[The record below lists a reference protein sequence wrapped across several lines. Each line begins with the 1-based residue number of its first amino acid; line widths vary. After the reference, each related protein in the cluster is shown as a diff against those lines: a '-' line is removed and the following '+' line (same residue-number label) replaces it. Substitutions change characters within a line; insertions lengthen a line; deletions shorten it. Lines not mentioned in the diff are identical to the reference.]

1 MRSCGFAADE
11 HDMRDHAGVQAL
23 VESGRMAALG
33 ELTAGTA
40 HEINNPLFA
49 ILTLV
54 DFLLRD
60 TEPGTKAYERLQ
72 LVEGSAKDIQ
82 AVVESVH
89 HFARERAGEAGPVV
103 LEDAARAAAELV
115 LRASGTR
122 SIEVVE
128 QFVDGPGLVA
138 GDAARLKCLFVHL
151 LANALHAMPKG
162 GVVNI
167 GIEREGG
174 EVVARVHD
182 GGPGIPPADAERV
195 FELFYTTRNGS
206 GVGTGLG
213 LAAAR
218 AIAELHG
225 GTLAVDADVDRG
237 ACLVLR
243 LPESSE

>member
-1 MRSCGFAADE
+1 MGRRGFAADE
-11 HDMRDHAGVQAL
+11 HDMGDHAGVQAL

-60 TEPGTKAYERLQ
+60 TEPGTKAFERLQ

-82 AVVESVH
+82 SVIERVH
-89 HFARERAGEAGPVV
+89 RFARERGGDAAPVA
-103 LEDAARAAAELV
+103 LEDAARAAADLV

-122 SIEVVE
+122 TVEVAE
-128 QFVDGPGLVA
+128 EFVDGPGLVA

-151 LANALHAMPKG
+151 LANALQAMPNG
-162 GVVNI
+162 GVVTI
-167 GIEREGG
+167 RIEREGG

-182 GGPGIPPADAERV
+182 EGPGIPPAEAERV
-195 FELFYTTRNGS
+195 FELFYTTRNGPS
-206 GVGTGLG
+206 AGTGLG

-225 GTLAVDADVDRG
+225 GTLAVDADGDHG
-237 ACLVLR
+237 ACFVLR